1 MRTKT
6 IALAVLAAVAAAPLS
21 AAETKVPIGQKV
33 AGFTLKELEEHYRE
47 VIALAAGAVGYF
59 VVLRRQ
65 AFAAHAIGH
74 IGFAGAAG
82 AVLLGLSPLTGL
94 LVFCLGAGLLIGL
107 GGASLDDRDAVV
119 GVTLTAALGLGV
131 LFISLYSGYANA
143 TYSILFGQ
151 ILGVTVGDVWLV
163 GALSLAVVLV
173 ISLVYRPMLFVSV
186 DAQSAES
193 RGLSVRGLSLLFMAL
208 LAITTVVAIQIVGVL
223 LVFSLLVAP
232 AAAAEVVTRR
242 PWRALVLST
251 VLALLSAWVGLFLG
265 VWIGGPVS
273 FWITAL
279 ASLSYL
285 VARLG
290 AGWRARVALV
300 ASA

>member
-1 MRTKT
+1 MSLWTLLMTPFVKN
-6 IALAVLAAVAAAPLS
+6 AFYAVTAVA
-21 AAETKVPIGQKV
+21 
-33 AGFTLKELEEHYRE
+33 F
-47 VIALAAGAVGYF
+47 AAGLVGYF

-94 LVFCLGAGLLIGL
+94 LVFCLGAGLLIGF

-151 ILGVTVGDVWLV
+151 ILGVTVGDVWLTA
-163 GALSLAVVLV
+163 ALSVAVVLV
-173 ISLVYRPMLFVSV
+173 ISIVYRPMLFVSV
-186 DAQSAES
+186 DAESAES

-208 LAITTVVAIQIVGVL
+208 LALTTVVAIQIVGVL

-251 VLALLSAWVGLFLG
+251 VLALMSAWVGLFLG

-285 VARLG
+285 VARLA
-290 AGWRARVALV
+290 AGWRAHAALTV
-300 ASA
+300 SA

>member
-1 MRTKT
+1 MSLWTLLMTPFVKN
-6 IALAVLAAVAAAPLS
+6 AFYAVTAVA
-21 AAETKVPIGQKV
+21 
-33 AGFTLKELEEHYRE
+33 F
-47 VIALAAGAVGYF
+47 AAGLVGYF

-82 AVLLGLSPLTGL
+82 AVLLGLSPLAGL

-163 GALSLAVVLV
+163 AALSIAVVLV
-173 ISLVYRPMLFVSV
+173 VSVVYRPMLFVSV

-193 RGLSVRGLSLLFMAL
+193 RGLSVRGLSLLFMTL
-208 LAITTVVAIQIVGVL
+208 LALTTVVAIQIVGVL

-251 VLALLSAWVGLFLG
+251 ALALASAWVGLFLG

-279 ASLSYL
+279 ASSSYL

-290 AGWRARVALV
+290 AGWRARAALAV
-300 ASA
+300 SA

>member
-1 MRTKT
+1 MSLWTLLMTPFVKN
-6 IALAVLAAVAAAPLS
+6 AFYAVTAVA
-21 AAETKVPIGQKV
+21 
-33 AGFTLKELEEHYRE
+33 F
-47 VIALAAGAVGYF
+47 AAGLVGYF
-59 VVLRRQ
+59 VVLCRQ
-65 AFAAHAIGH
+65 ACAAHAIGH

-94 LVFCLGAGLLIGL
+94 LVFCLGAGLLIGF

-151 ILGVTVGDVWLV
+151 ILGVTVGDVWLTA
-163 GALSLAVVLV
+163 ALSVAVVLV
-173 ISLVYRPMLFVSV
+173 ISIVYRPMLFVSV
-186 DAQSAES
+186 DAESAES

-208 LAITTVVAIQIVGVL
+208 LALTTVVAIQIVGVL

-251 VLALLSAWVGLFLG
+251 VLALMSAWVGLFLG

-285 VARLG
+285 VARLA
-290 AGWRARVALV
+290 AGWRAHAALTV
-300 ASA
+300 SA

>member
-1 MRTKT
+1 MSLWSLLMTPFVKN
-6 IALAVLAAVAAAPLS
+6 AFYAVTAVA
-21 AAETKVPIGQKV
+21 
-33 AGFTLKELEEHYRE
+33 F
-47 VIALAAGAVGYF
+47 AAGLVGYF

-82 AVLLGLSPLTGL
+82 AVLLGFSPLAGL

-151 ILGVTVGDVWLV
+151 ILGVTLGDVWMV
-163 GALSLAVVLV
+163 AALSIAVVLA
-173 ISLVYRPMLFVSV
+173 ISVVYRPMLFVSV
-186 DAQSAES
+186 DTQSAES

-242 PWRALVLST
+242 PWRALVLSSA
-251 VLALLSAWVGLFLG
+251 LALMSAWVGLFLG

-290 AGWRARVALV
+290 AGWRARAALV

>member
-1 MRTKT
+1 MSLWSLLLTPFVKN
-6 IALAVLAAVAAAPLS
+6 AFYAVTAVA
-21 AAETKVPIGQKV
+21 
-33 AGFTLKELEEHYRE
+33 F
-47 VIALAAGAVGYF
+47 AAGLVGYF

-82 AVLLGLSPLTGL
+82 AVLLGLSPMTGL

-163 GALSLAVVLV
+163 AALSIAVVLV
-173 ISLVYRPMLFVSV
+173 VSVVYRPMLFVSV

-208 LAITTVVAIQIVGVL
+208 LALTTVVAIQIVGVL

-251 VLALLSAWVGLFLG
+251 ALALTSAWVGLFLG

-279 ASLSYL
+279 ASSSYL

-290 AGWRARVALV
+290 AGWRARAALAV
-300 ASA
+300 SA

>member
-1 MRTKT
+1 MSLWSLLMTPFVKN
-6 IALAVLAAVAAAPLS
+6 AFYAVTAVA
-21 AAETKVPIGQKV
+21 
-33 AGFTLKELEEHYRE
+33 F
-47 VIALAAGAVGYF
+47 AAGLVGYF

-82 AVLLGLSPLTGL
+82 AVLLGLSPLAGL

-300 ASA
+300 SSA

>member
-1 MRTKT
+1 MSLWSLLLTPFVKN
-6 IALAVLAAVAAAPLS
+6 AFYAVTAVA
-21 AAETKVPIGQKV
+21 
-33 AGFTLKELEEHYRE
+33 F
-47 VIALAAGAVGYF
+47 AAGLVGYF

-82 AVLLGLSPLTGL
+82 AVLLGLSPMTGL

-163 GALSLAVVLV
+163 AALSIAVVLV
-173 ISLVYRPMLFVSV
+173 VSVVYRPMLFVSV

-208 LAITTVVAIQIVGVL
+208 LALTTVVAIQIVGVL

-251 VLALLSAWVGLFLG
+251 ALALASAWAGLFLG

-279 ASLSYL
+279 ASSSYL

-290 AGWRARVALV
+290 AGWRARAALAV
-300 ASA
+300 SA

>member
-1 MRTKT
+1 MSLWSLLMTPFVKN
-6 IALAVLAAVAAAPLS
+6 AFYAVTAV
-21 AAETKVPIGQKV
+21 
-33 AGFTLKELEEHYRE
+33 
-47 VIALAAGAVGYF
+47 ALAAGLVGYF

-94 LVFCLGAGLLIGL
+94 LVFCLGAGLLIGF

-151 ILGVTVGDVWLV
+151 ILGVTVGDVWMV
-163 GALSLAVVLV
+163 AALSIAVIAV
-173 ISLVYRPMLFVSV
+173 ISIVYRPMLFVSV
-186 DAQSAES
+186 DAQSAEA

-242 PWRALVLST
+242 PWRALLLST
-251 VLALLSAWVGLFLG
+251 TLALLSAWIGLFLG

-279 ASLSYL
+279 ASSAYL
-285 VARLG
+285 VARLS
-290 AGWRARVALV
+290 AGWQARAARVA
-300 ASA
+300 SA

>member
-1 MRTKT
+1 MSLWSLLMTPFVKN
-6 IALAVLAAVAAAPLS
+6 AFYAVTAVA
-21 AAETKVPIGQKV
+21 
-33 AGFTLKELEEHYRE
+33 F
-47 VIALAAGAVGYF
+47 AAGLVGYF

-82 AVLLGLSPLTGL
+82 AVLLGLSPMTGL

-163 GALSLAVVLV
+163 AALSIAVVLV
-173 ISLVYRPMLFVSV
+173 VSVVYRPMLFVSV

-193 RGLSVRGLSLLFMAL
+193 RGLSVRGLSLLFMTL
-208 LAITTVVAIQIVGVL
+208 LALTTVVAIQIVGVL

-251 VLALLSAWVGLFLG
+251 ALALASAWVGLFLG

-279 ASLSYL
+279 ASSSYL

-290 AGWRARVALV
+290 AGWRARAALAV
-300 ASA
+300 SA

>member
-1 MRTKT
+1 MSLWSLLMTPFVKN
-6 IALAVLAAVAAAPLS
+6 AFYAVTAVA
-21 AAETKVPIGQKV
+21 
-33 AGFTLKELEEHYRE
+33 F
-47 VIALAAGAVGYF
+47 AAGLVGYF

-82 AVLLGLSPLTGL
+82 AVLLGLSPLAGL

-151 ILGVTVGDVWLV
+151 ILGVTLGDVWLV
-163 GALSLAVVLV
+163 GALSIAVVLV
-173 ISLVYRPMLFVSV
+173 ISFVYRPMLFVSV

-208 LAITTVVAIQIVGVL
+208 LAVTTVVAIQIVGVL

-251 VLALLSAWVGLFLG
+251 VLALASAWIGLFLG

-279 ASLSYL
+279 ASSSYL
-285 VARLG
+285 VARVG
-290 AGWRARVALV
+290 AGWRARAALV
-300 ASA
+300 VSA

>member
-1 MRTKT
+1 MSLYSLLGTSFVQH
-6 IALAVLAAVAAAPLS
+6 AFYAVTAV
-21 AAETKVPIGQKV
+21 
-33 AGFTLKELEEHYRE
+33 
-47 VIALAAGAVGYF
+47 ALAAGAVGYF

-74 IGFAGAAG
+74 VGFAGAAG
-82 AVLLGLSPLTGL
+82 AVLLGLSPIVGL
-94 LVFCLGAGLLIGL
+94 LVFCLGAGLLIGV

-151 ILGVTVGDVWLV
+151 ILGVTWGAVGLV
-163 GALSLAVVLV
+163 AALSIGVLV
-173 ISLVYRPMLFVSV
+173 VVSLTYRPLLFVSV
-186 DAQSAES
+186 DERSAAS
-193 RGLSVRGLSLLFMAL
+193 RGLSTRGLSLLFMTL

-232 AAAAEVVTRR
+232 AAAAEVLATR
-242 PWRALVLST
+242 PLAAMALAMLLALV
-251 VLALLSAWVGLFLG
+251 SAWFGLFLG

-279 ASLSYL
+279 AS
-285 VARLG
+285 VAYLG
-290 AGWRARVALV
+290 ARVGAMVRARRLMRRVA
-300 ASA
+300 

>member
-1 MRTKT
+1 MSL
-6 IALAVLAAVAAAPLS
+6 IQLLATSFVQNAFYAVTA
-21 AAETKVPIGQKV
+21 V
-33 AGFTLKELEEHYRE
+33 
-47 VIALAAGAVGYF
+47 ALAAGAVGYF

-74 IGFAGAAG
+74 VGFAGAAG
-82 AVLLGLSPLTGL
+82 AVLLGLSPIVGL

-107 GGASLDDRDAVV
+107 GAASLDDRDAVV

-151 ILGVTVGDVWLV
+151 ILGVSWADVGLV
-163 GALSLAVVLV
+163 AALSLTVLLVV
-173 ISLVYRPMLFVSV
+173 SLVFRPMLFVSV
-186 DAQSAES
+186 DAQSAAS
-193 RGLSVRGLSLLFMAL
+193 RGLSPRMMSLLFMSL
-208 LAITTVVAIQIVGVL
+208 LAVTTVVAIQIVGVL

-232 AAAAEVVTRR
+232 AAAAEVLTNR
-242 PWRALVLST
+242 PLRAMGLSM
-251 VLALLSAWVGLFLG
+251 VLAIFSAWTGLLLG

-279 ASLSYL
+279 ASMSYL
-285 VARLG
+285 VARLVD
-290 AGWRARVALV
+290 AMRPRPVRRAVA
-300 ASA
+300 